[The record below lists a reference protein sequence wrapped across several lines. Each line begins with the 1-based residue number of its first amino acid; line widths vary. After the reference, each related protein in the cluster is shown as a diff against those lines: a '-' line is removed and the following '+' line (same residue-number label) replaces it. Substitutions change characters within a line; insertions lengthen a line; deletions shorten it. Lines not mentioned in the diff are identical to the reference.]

1 MSKKNPGP
9 ALRGPPN
16 EQGRLRDRA
25 WSREPGCCP
34 DRGGQRPGQ
43 VPTPRDA
50 VRMRAV
56 TLEGSERASHH
67 RHQAAIDSSLFRSSN
82 PVVFRAMW
90 RAVCWATVHT
100 PGIWLTHRQEQTH
113 SLGSHCL
120 IIATW
125 HGFWCLESPWTR
137 TIRFG
142 QEGTAGTGPGP
153 SILQLCPAKRWMLSK
168 RSAPNAQE
176 AKAWHSKAPG
186 PHSPTA
192 RLPIVPS
199 CVRHRWQF
207 PAWQRKG
214 VRGQGA
220 ISQRDVSC
228 ARRTGSGYIGA

>member
-1 MSKKNPGP
+1 
-9 ALRGPPN
+9 
-16 EQGRLRDRA
+16 
-25 WSREPGCCP
+25 
-34 DRGGQRPGQ
+34 
-43 VPTPRDA
+43 
-50 VRMRAV
+50 MRAV
-56 TLEGSERASHH
+56 THEGLERASHH
-67 RHQAAIDSSLFRSSN
+67 RRQAAIDSSLFRSSN

-125 HGFWCLESPWTR
+125 HGFWCLRSPWTR

-153 SILQLCPAKRWMLSK
+153 SILQLCPAMVDALQTLQPQMHR
-168 RSAPNAQE
+168 E
-176 AKAWHSKAPG
+176 AKAWRSKAPG

-199 CVRHRWQF
+199 CVRHRCSFQ
-207 PAWQRKG
+207 P
-214 VRGQGA
+214 
-220 ISQRDVSC
+220 
-228 ARRTGSGYIGA
+228 GSGRG

>member
-1 MSKKNPGP
+1 MS
-9 ALRGPPN
+9 R
-16 EQGRLRDRA
+16 QRRA
-25 WSREPGCCP
+25 EA
-34 DRGGQRPGQ
+34 RPSAH
-43 VPTPRDA
+43 PRDA

-56 TLEGSERASHH
+56 THEGLERASHH
-67 RHQAAIDSSLFRSSN
+67 CRQAAIDSSLFRSSN

-90 RAVCWATVHT
+90 RERCWATVHT

-120 IIATW
+120 IIATCD
-125 HGFWCLESPWTR
+125 GFWCLESSLTR

-153 SILQLCPAKRWMLSK
+153 SILQLCPAKWWMP
-168 RSAPNAQE
+168 PNAQPQMHR
-176 AKAWHSKAPG
+176 KQKPG
-186 PHSPTA
+186 AQRHQGHTHPQPACQSYLIL
-192 RLPIVPS
+192 R
-199 CVRHRWQF
+199 RHRWQF

-228 ARRTGSGYIGA
+228 ARLAQDT